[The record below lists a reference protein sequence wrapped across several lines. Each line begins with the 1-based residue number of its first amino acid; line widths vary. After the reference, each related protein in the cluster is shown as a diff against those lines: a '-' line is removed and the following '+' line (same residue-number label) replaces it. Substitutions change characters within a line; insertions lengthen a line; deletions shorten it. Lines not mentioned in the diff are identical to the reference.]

1 MAVTAAATLRRI
13 LGELFCVKQR
23 YILLNRRLRCAVYP
37 DAELVQPGERSCAD
51 APRNDRVDLLIVDR
65 FDGVAGAVGMVLV
78 VVVDH
83 RQVIRFAVNDHEQR
97 R

>member
-1 MAVTAAATLRRI
+1 MAVTAAATLRHI
-13 LGELFCVKQR
+13 LGELFCVEQR
-23 YILLNRRLRCAVYP
+23 YILLNRWMRCAVYS

-51 APRNDRVDLLIVDR
+51 APGNDRVDLLIIDR

-78 VVVDH
+78 VVPDH
-83 RQVIRFAVNDHEQR
+83 RQVIRFTVNDQEQR